1 MNSVISTAG
10 LLTPTGKIRFFL
22 TFSWYVDMVSSLLH
36 HTTEKKV
43 IFICFFFQ
51 VKTFFHY
58 HSAFFF
64 LHAVHEENEL
74 QIDIRTFSR
83 CCLAFPQRVGVAVFI
98 FRTGEAN

>member
-36 HTTEKKV
+36 HTTEKKKL
-43 IFICFFFQ
+43 FSFGFFFRLKQ
-51 VKTFFHY
+51 FFITTVH
-58 HSAFFF
+58 FF

-74 QIDIRTFSR
+74 QIDIRRFSR

>member
-43 IFICFFFQ
+43 IFICFCFFQ
-51 VKTFFHY
+51 VKTVFHY

-64 LHAVHEENEL
+64 CMPCTRRMSYRLTSERFPDAVWPSHRE
-74 QIDIRTFSR
+74 
-83 CCLAFPQRVGVAVFI
+83 
-98 FRTGEAN
+98 